1 MLLHL
6 LLVTAFG
13 GGYFDAF
20 VMEEGEALGVVLWG
34 TQMEGVVQMLG
45 GLCQLCP
52 FALW

>member
-13 GGYFDAF
+13 GGCFDPF
-20 VMEEGEALGVVLWG
+20 VMAEGEALGVVLWG
-34 TQMEGVVQMLG
+34 TQMEGAVQMLG
-45 GLCQLCP
+45 DLCQLRT